1 MTKKTE
7 KKFTSDP
14 ASDLA
19 QEQVQ
24 DPAQELV
31 QESTS
36 KSSAKSV
43 PNSQPEPAIAEVN
56 KKVVEPVKNPRAF
69 STFNDSPFKPHTFQA
84 RAQLVAKERPWVI
97 ITPKAY
103 QQMLLYVEIADK
115 EVGWMGAVS
124 RLENNCFLIE
134 ETFLLEQE
142 VSAVETELSVEGC
155 SKLADEL
162 LLRGEEG
169 FELINKMRFWG
180 HSHVRM
186 GTSPSGTDEST
197 MLRFRDENLDWYVRG
212 IFNKHGRAE
221 FSVYFFDIGF
231 AVCDVDWCVIDLA
244 TGENLTPKASSFF
257 SSQYYD
263 YGYDRTKAFPVEQ
276 RPEVAVS
283 TDIAQDAARERA
295 RKYERGG
302 LSQRLVPSDELRAQI
317 QAEFAAKV
325 VDRVYSY
332 GGFAGLFSIFSRPE
346 ESNPELGTGQPR
358 IDASELG
365 RPNTEPEANF
375 QQGRPAHYKP
385 NLSPEQN
392 RDAQRNHAEGSWWPQ
407 WIRAYFDNLFN

>member
-1 MTKKTE
+1 MTKQTE
-7 KKFTSDP
+7 LKFTP
-14 ASDLA
+14 
-19 QEQVQ
+19 
-24 DPAQELV
+24 DPAQESGLN
-31 QESTS
+31 
-36 KSSAKSV
+36 SV

-56 KKVVEPVKNPRAF
+56 KKVVEPVKPPRPF

-84 RAQLVAKERPWVI
+84 RAQLVSKERPWVI

-115 EVGWMGAVS
+115 EVGWMGTVS

-169 FELINKMRFWG
+169 FDLINKMRFWG

-197 MLRFRDENLDWYVRG
+197 MLRFRDEGLDWYVRG

-283 TDIAQDAARERA
+283 IDIAQDRA

-346 ESNPELGTGQPR
+346 DSNPELGTGQPR
-358 IDASELG
+358 IDTTEIG
-365 RPNTEPEANF
+365 RANSEPEANF
-375 QQGRPAHYKP
+375 QQVRPAHYNP
-385 NLSPEQN
+385 NLSPKQN
-392 RDAQRNHAEGSWWPQ
+392 RDGQRNQSDGSWWPQ
-407 WIRAYFDNLFN
+407 WIRAIYDDLFN

>member
-1 MTKKTE
+1 MTKQTE
-7 KKFTSDP
+7 QKFTPDP
-14 ASDLA
+14 APELA
-19 QEQVQ
+19 QEST
-24 DPAQELV
+24 PKEL
-31 QESTS
+31 
-36 KSSAKSV
+36 
-43 PNSQPEPAIAEVN
+43 PNSQTEPVMTNVN
-56 KKVVEPVKNPRAF
+56 KKVVEPVKAPRPF
-69 STFNDSPFKPHTFQA
+69 STFNDSPFKPHAFQA
-84 RAQLVAKERPWVI
+84 RAQLVAKDRPWVI

-115 EVGWMGAVS
+115 EVGWMGTVS

-169 FELINKMRFWG
+169 FDLLNKIRFWG

-197 MLRFRDENLDWYVRG
+197 MLRFRDEGLDWYVRG

-244 TGENLTPKASSFF
+244 TGENLTPKVTSFF
-257 SSQYYD
+257 SSPYRD
-263 YGYDRTKAFPVEQ
+263 YSYDRPKTVAIEQ
-276 RPEVAVS
+276 QAEVAMPE
-283 TDIAQDAARERA
+283 DIASERA

-302 LSQRLVPSDELRAQI
+302 LSQLLVPSDELRAQI

-325 VDRVYSY
+325 IDRVYNY
-332 GGFAGLFSIFSRPE
+332 GGFGGLFSIFSRPE
-346 ESNPELGTGQPR
+346 DSNPELGTGQLG
-358 IDASELG
+358 IDTIEMG
-365 RPNTEPEANF
+365 RANSEPEANF
-375 QQGRPAHYKP
+375 QQVWPADYNP
-385 NLSPEQN
+385 NLPPKQN
-392 RDAQRNHAEGSWWPQ
+392 RDGQRSQSDGSWWPQ
-407 WIRAYFDNLFN
+407 WIRAIYDDLFN

>member
-1 MTKKTE
+1 MTT
-7 KKFTSDP
+7 TD
-14 ASDLA
+14 
-19 QEQVQ
+19 Q
-24 DPAQELV
+24 DTTKIPAQEAPEATTKPL
-31 QESTS
+31 
-36 KSSAKSV
+36 
-43 PNSQPEPAIAEVN
+43 PNEQPEPPLVKEV
-56 KKVVEPVKNPRAF
+56 KEKVGEPVKAPRPF
-69 STFNDSPFKPHTFQA
+69 SAFNDSPFKPHAFQA
-84 RAQLVAKERPWVI
+84 RAQLVAKERPLVI

-115 EVGWMGAVS
+115 EVGWMGTVS
-124 RLENNCFLIE
+124 HLESNCFLIE

-162 LLRGEEG
+162 LMRGEEG
-169 FELINKMRFWG
+169 FNLINKMRFWG

-244 TGENLTPKASSFF
+244 TGENLTPKVTSFF
-257 SSQYYD
+257 SSPYRD
-263 YGYDRTKAFPVEQ
+263 YSYDRPKTVSIEQ
-276 RPEVAVS
+276 QAEVAMPE
-283 TDIAQDAARERA
+283 DIASERA

-302 LSQRLVPSDELRAQI
+302 LSQRLVPSDELRAQV

-332 GGFAGLFSIFSRPE
+332 GGFGGLFSIFSSPGDSRPE
-346 ESNPELGTGQPR
+346 VVAGQPYM
-358 IDASELG
+358 E
-365 RPNTEPEANF
+365 
-375 QQGRPAHYKP
+375 
-385 NLSPEQN
+385 
-392 RDAQRNHAEGSWWPQ
+392 DAQANVQPKFQHGQPAQHNLAPSPQSDRQRQRQFDVPQSETSWCPQ
-407 WIRAYFDNLFN
+407 WLRDIYHDLFN